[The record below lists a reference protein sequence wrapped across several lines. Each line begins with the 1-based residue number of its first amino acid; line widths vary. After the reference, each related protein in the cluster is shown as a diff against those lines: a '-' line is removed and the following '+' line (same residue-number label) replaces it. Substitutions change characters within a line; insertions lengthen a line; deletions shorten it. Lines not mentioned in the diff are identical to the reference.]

1 MNDELKHYGV
11 LGMKWGIRR
20 AQKKGT
26 SYKYESMYT
35 KNLKKAAAKAGKYDN
50 KTRQNELRRQV
61 NQSKILDRNKQKIAS
76 KSSTKGV
83 VARRV
88 AGTAAY
94 AAATAAPV
102 VALAAKMGIMAT
114 NPAMAAYGIGMTAM
128 AGIFSG
134 SIMSSQ
140 VSKAYQTH
148 RALGSSK
155 TSAALASIGGEYV
168 SQLREA
174 SRIRS
179 QTKNIKSL

>member
-1 MNDELKHYGV
+1 
-11 LGMKWGIRR
+11 
-20 AQKKGT
+20 
-26 SYKYESMYT
+26 MYT

-76 KSSTKGV
+76 KSSAKGA

-94 AAATAAPV
+94 AATAAPV
-102 VALAAKMGIMAT
+102 VALAAKMSIMAT
-114 NPAMAAYGIGMTAM
+114 NPATAAYGIGMTAM

-155 TSAALASIGGEYV
+155 TSAALASIGGKYV